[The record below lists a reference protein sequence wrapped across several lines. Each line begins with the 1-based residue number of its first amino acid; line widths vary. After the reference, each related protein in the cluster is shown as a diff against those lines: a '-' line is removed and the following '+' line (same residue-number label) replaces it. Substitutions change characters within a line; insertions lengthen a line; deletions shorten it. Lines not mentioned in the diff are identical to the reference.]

1 MIHKQSPNRPIT
13 VGDRRVGS
21 SNTASLYNVMKRMQK
36 WDTTFLYKVMR
47 ENSSQLWRT
56 AAQLVIDERIA
67 EIPKDDPS
75 N

>member
-1 MIHKQSPNRPIT
+1 MIHKQSPNRPIAI
-13 VGDRRVGS
+13 GDRRVGS
-21 SNTASLYNVMKRMQK
+21 GNTASLYSVMKRMQK

-75 N
+75 K

>member
-1 MIHKQSPNRPIT
+1 
-13 VGDRRVGS
+13 
-21 SNTASLYNVMKRMQK
+21 MKRMQK

-67 EIPKDDPS
+67 EIPKDDPIK
-75 N
+75 

>member
-1 MIHKQSPNRPIT
+1 MIRKQSHNRAIT

-21 SNTASLYNVMKRMQK
+21 GTTASLHNIIKRMQK
-36 WDTTFLYKVMR
+36 WDTDFLYKVLR
-47 ENSSQLWRT
+47 ENKNKHWRT

-75 N
+75 K

>member
-1 MIHKQSPNRPIT
+1 MIHKQPPNRPIT
-13 VGDRRVGS
+13 IGDRRVGS
-21 SNTASLYNVMKRMQK
+21 GNTASLYNVMKRMQK

-67 EIPKDDPS
+67 EIPKDDPIK
-75 N
+75 